1 MLDLRR
7 QSRRQH
13 GLLHDEDSV
22 GPHTPLVSG
31 AQVPTA
37 PESNSI
43 NSREEAVRAE
53 KQRRKEEA
61 REKELEEI
69 RILQKE
75 RNSLWNWV
83 RGK

>member
-13 GLLHDEDSV
+13 GLLHDEDSI
-22 GPHTPLVSG
+22 GPHRPS
-31 AQVPTA
+31 AQVLMA
-37 PESNSI
+37 SNS
-43 NSREEAVRAE
+43 NTVNAREEAVRAE

-61 REKELEEI
+61 RERELEET
-69 RILQKE
+69 RKLQKE

>member
-13 GLLHDEDSV
+13 GLLRDEPNV
-22 GPHTPLVSG
+22 GTPTPPAEG
-31 AQVPTA
+31 AQVPAT
-37 PESNSI
+37 PNSNKI
-43 NSREEAVRAE
+43 NAREEAVRAE

-61 REKELEEI
+61 KERELEEI
-69 RILQKE
+69 QRLQKD